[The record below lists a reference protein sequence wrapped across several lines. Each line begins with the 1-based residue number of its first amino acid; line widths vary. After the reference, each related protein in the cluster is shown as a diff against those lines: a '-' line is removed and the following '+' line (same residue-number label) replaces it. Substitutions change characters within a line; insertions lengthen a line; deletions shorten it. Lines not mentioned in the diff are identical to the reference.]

1 MAEKVEFELVSPAR
15 LMMSEQVDMVVVPG
29 GEGDFGALPRHAPM
43 ITTVRPGVIE
53 VYEDNKVRDRIF
65 VAGGFAEV
73 NEVRCTVL
81 AEEAMPVADI
91 DPATV
96 ERRLKDAREALGEAA
111 TPEAAHAA
119 ERALAVAQAMQD
131 AIGAKPAAH

>member
-15 LMMSEQVDMVVVPG
+15 LLMSEQVDMVVVPG
-29 GEGDFGALPRHAPM
+29 GEGDFGALPHHAPM

-53 VYEDNKVRDRIF
+53 VYENNKVRDRIF

-81 AEEAMPVADI
+81 AEEAMPVAEI
-91 DPATV
+91 DPATA
-96 ERRLKDAREALGEAA
+96 ERRLKEARDALAEAT
-111 TPEAAHAA
+111 TPETAHAA
-119 ERALAVAQAMQD
+119 ERAVAVAQAMQA